1 MSTRVVI
8 KRRRGVKG
16 THPLLLSFKGRG
28 RREGKSPSDGTVTMK
43 PGRDAGTREEFKAL
57 HRDNMRE
64 RKVTRYT
71 RQINVRGPWYWA
83 KRKNTID
90 SQKHGYPANR
100 EYLKSIWPDGK
111 TINAGRMLNGA
122 RT

>member
-1 MSTRVVI
+1 MSTRVVFP
-8 KRRRGVKG
+8 RSRGIKG
-16 THPLLLSFKGRG
+16 THPLFFTTKGRG
-28 RREGKSPSDGTVTMK
+28 RAGIINLCLR
-43 PGRDAGTREEFKAL
+43 PGRDAGTKEEFKAL

-64 RKVTRYT
+64 RKVQRYV

-83 KRKNTID
+83 KRKNTVD

-100 EYLKSIWPDGK
+100 EYFKSIWPKGK
-111 TINAGRMLNGA
+111 TVNEGRMLNGA

>member
-1 MSTRVVI
+1 MSNRAVI
-8 KRRRGVKG
+8 RHRKRGVKG
-16 THPLLLSFKGRG
+16 THPLLVSFKGRG
-28 RREGKSPSDGTVTMK
+28 RSDHGNCLK
-43 PGRDAGTREEFKAL
+43 PGRDAGTVQDFRDL

-64 RKVTRYT
+64 RKVKRFT

-90 SQKHGYPANR
+90 NQKAGYPANR

-111 TINAGRMLNGA
+111 TANAGRMLNA
-122 RT
+122 R